1 LKGFSAAP
9 NKKRQKERDKL
20 MPGEAK
26 STRSIMFDYTNLM
39 DTSVGSDNGISG
51 KELQAEFPKVTE
63 IARSFKKQRAE
74 GKLAFMDLP
83 YKDAWVREILA
94 YKRKFP
100 KAIENFVVIGIGGS
114 ALGNI
119 MLQSALNHPDYNL
132 LPKGRRGPRMFFLD
146 NVDPDRTA
154 SLLQVLNP
162 RETIVNV
169 ITKSGDTAETMSNF
183 LIARAWLLRAVGKQ
197 ALARH
202 LVATTDKSK
211 GHLRK
216 IVEKEGYQSF
226 VVPDGV
232 GGRFSVLTPV
242 GLLSAAVSGIDIR
255 QLLKGAASMDKICSA
270 DNPRKNP
277 AALNALLHY
286 LLDTRKGKGISVMMP
301 YAHRLRDFADWYRQ
315 LWAESL
321 GKEKS
326 LDRKEVHAG
335 QTPIKA
341 LGATDQHSQL
351 QLYMEGPFDKVITFL
366 SVNKYPREV
375 KIPRSFGSMEGIA
388 YLGGH
393 SLGELLKAEEES
405 TALALT
411 KNSRPNCTF
420 TVPEISAYTL
430 GQLIYLYE
438 VQTAFAGALYQINP
452 FDQPGVELGK
462 KYASGM
468 MGRKGFEQYRRE
480 VERSRK
486 RKRLTV

>member
-1 LKGFSAAP
+1 
-9 NKKRQKERDKL
+9 

-26 STRSIMFDYTNLM
+26 STRSITFDYTNLM
-39 DTSVGSDNGISG
+39 DTSVGPDNGISG

-83 YKDAWVREILA
+83 YKDAWVREILE
-94 YKRKFP
+94 YKRKLP

-132 LPKGRRGPRMFFLD
+132 LPKGRRGPRMFVLD

-162 RETIVNV
+162 RETVVNV

-183 LIARAWLLRAVGKQ
+183 LIARTWLLRAVGKQ

-202 LVATTDKSK
+202 IVATTDKSK

-255 QLLKGAASMDKICSA
+255 QLLKGAASMDRGFSA
-270 DNPRKNP
+270 HSTSTRQHATHNNP
-277 AALNALLHY
+277 
-286 LLDTRKGKGISVMMP
+286 
-301 YAHRLRDFADWYRQ
+301 
-315 LWAESL
+315 
-321 GKEKS
+321 
-326 LDRKEVHAG
+326 
-335 QTPIKA
+335 
-341 LGATDQHSQL
+341 
-351 QLYMEGPFDKVITFL
+351 L
-366 SVNKYPREV
+366 S
-375 KIPRSFGSMEGIA
+375 A
-388 YLGGH
+388 
-393 SLGELLKAEEES
+393 
-405 TALALT
+405 
-411 KNSRPNCTF
+411 
-420 TVPEISAYTL
+420 
-430 GQLIYLYE
+430 
-438 VQTAFAGALYQINP
+438 
-452 FDQPGVELGK
+452 QP
-462 KYASGM
+462 
-468 MGRKGFEQYRRE
+468 
-480 VERSRK
+480 
-486 RKRLTV
+486 